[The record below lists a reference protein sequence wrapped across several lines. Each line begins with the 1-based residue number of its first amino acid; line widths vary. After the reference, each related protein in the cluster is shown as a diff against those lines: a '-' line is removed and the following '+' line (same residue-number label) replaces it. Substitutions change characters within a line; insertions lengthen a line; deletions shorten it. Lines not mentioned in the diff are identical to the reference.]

1 MTAASQEISPANRFA
16 GALIRRER
24 LGRGQSL
31 KGLARGICAVSYLS
45 KIERGEAD
53 PSPEIVRAL
62 MARLGL
68 AWHDDEAFLA
78 SGRALLD
85 RGFDAVLSDDEPAC
99 ASLREELAACA
110 GDLAS
115 SPLAADAA
123 LLEGLL
129 AAPVRPVDP
138 ELEALLD
145 GRLLGLQ
152 RLAQHRYEDALRL
165 NPCAHVYL
173 KAGAAAYKSGEKN
186 NATAIERLR
195 RAYALAAE
203 EGRVHVMLSAKICLG
218 NCYSNQLDFEGMEA
232 EYRVVERL
240 ARTLGEKDVLQTIS
254 YNRAAVLIER
264 GSYEEAYEFFSA
276 REDPSMLDLHK
287 LAVCCERL
295 GRRDEALAALDR
307 VGTARREERSDLPD
321 DLIEKLC
328 SLVRLRL
335 EHPDYLH
342 CSEYGEALL
351 EVFARCRAELPI
363 GFAAFHLPWVL
374 EWYTANRQY
383 RAAFELE
390 RDFPLKIPA
399 PVEYDGTCGVQ

>member
-85 RGFDAVLSDDEPAC
+85 RGFDDVLSNDEAAC
-99 ASLREELAACA
+99 AELREELAACA
-110 GDLAS
+110 ADLAS

-129 AAPVRPVDP
+129 AEPACPVDA
-138 ELEALLD
+138 ELEVLLD

-152 RLAQHRYEDALRL
+152 RLAQHRYDDALRL
-165 NPCAHVYL
+165 NPCAYVYL
-173 KAGAAAYKSGEKN
+173 RAGVAAYESGEKN
-186 NATAIERLR
+186 NVTAIERLR

-203 EGRVHVMLSAKICLG
+203 EGRVYVMLSAKVCLG
-218 NCYSNQLDFEGMEA
+218 NCYSNQLDFQNMEA

-240 ARTLGEKDVLQTIS
+240 ARTLGKSDLLQTIS

-264 GSYEEAYEFFSA
+264 GRHEEAYRFFSA
-276 REDPSMLDLHK
+276 REDPSVLDLHK
-287 LAVCCERL
+287 LAVCCESL
-295 GRRDEALAALDR
+295 GRREEALAALDR
-307 VGTARREERSDLPD
+307 AGTARREERAGVSD
-321 DLIEKLC
+321 DLAEKFC
-328 SLVRLRL
+328 DLVRFRL
-335 EHPDYLH
+335 EHPDYLRRP
-342 CSEYGEALL
+342 EYGEALL

-399 PVEYDGTCGVQ
+399 PVEYDVTREVR